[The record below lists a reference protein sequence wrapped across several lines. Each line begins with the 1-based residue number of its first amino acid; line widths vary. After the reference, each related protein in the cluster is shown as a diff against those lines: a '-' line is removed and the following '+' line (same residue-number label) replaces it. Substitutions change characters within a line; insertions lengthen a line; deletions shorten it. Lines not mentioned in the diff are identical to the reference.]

1 MCFHVKLEKIGPR
14 PLKVFGIIIFSWCSV
29 SISCTQL
36 GALMI
41 RITNTLFIDE
51 ADIQVDF
58 VRSSGPGGQNV
69 NKVSTAV
76 MLRFNVMESDALSED
91 IRDRLRRIAGR
102 KMTEEGIL
110 IIKANRY
117 RSQDK
122 NRKDAIERLV
132 VLIRQACVE
141 PKARHKT
148 RPSRAAKERRL
159 SAKKKRSEIKRRRRG
174 VKFSEDS

>member
-1 MCFHVKLEKIGPR
+1 
-14 PLKVFGIIIFSWCSV
+14 
-29 SISCTQL
+29 
-36 GALMI
+36 MI
-41 RITNTLFIDE
+41 RITNTLFINE
-51 ADIQVDF
+51 SDIQLEF

-76 MLRFNVMESDALSED
+76 MLRFNMMQSEALSED
-91 IRDRLRRIAGR
+91 MRNRLRQIAGK
-102 KMTEEGIL
+102 KMTAEGIL

-132 VLIRQACVE
+132 ALIRQATVK
-141 PKARHKT
+141 PKSRRKT

-159 SAKKKRSEIKRRRRG
+159 TAKKKRSEIKRRRRG
-174 VKFSEDS
+174 VKIAEDS